1 MFAAV
6 AAITVAVIAAFL
18 VFGDEGVRCV
28 EGEMQDNATRPDGS
42 VLPRVER
49 FSTFAEAEAF
59 ICRSIPHPR
68 QTEGLTLR
76 EVRVARERS
85 LGDTIEGEGG
95 AELEAD
101 YLSMDGQVTHIV
113 TFGAAF
119 PPRPLLTES
128 GQPLSING
136 RDGVLIP
143 GEPGGEPTEVVWNQ
157 DGWTLRSSATLDPDF
172 RLQALLD
179 VLESVR

>member
-28 EGEMQDNATRPDGS
+28 EGEMQDNATRADGS

-49 FSTFAEAEAF
+49 FSTFTEAEAF
-59 ICRSIPHPR
+59 ICRSIPRPR

-76 EVRVARERS
+76 QVRVARERN

-101 YLSMDGQVTHIV
+101 YLRMDQVTHIV

-119 PPRPLLTES
+119 PPSPLPRES

-143 GEPGGEPTEVVWNQ
+143 GEPGGEPTEVLWNQ